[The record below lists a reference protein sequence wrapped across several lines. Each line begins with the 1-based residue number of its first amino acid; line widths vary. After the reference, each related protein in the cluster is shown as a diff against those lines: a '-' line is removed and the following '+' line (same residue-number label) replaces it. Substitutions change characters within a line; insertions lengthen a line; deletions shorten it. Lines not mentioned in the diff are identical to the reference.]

1 MGPDIPQ
8 DTKGGITMTLKEAIT
23 LFGYH
28 QRSNLRAR
36 TVQSYQPLLQRFEV
50 QFGER
55 SFDSIGSDEIFQFL
69 ETLTG
74 NHSRSTR
81 RLRYAQLKALFN
93 FLIDKCNLNMKNPCN
108 APLLSKAFKTP
119 KQVARRILDR
129 EIVEELIYNTQTLRD
144 RLILELQA
152 RCGLRIGETLKI
164 KVSDVSGRKL
174 VLKEPKSGK
183 ESEMAF
189 MPEQVAK
196 RLHDYIQHESLSLED
211 RIFPICYSTARAL
224 IKNLGGRLNV
234 LLTPHDLRRYSATYA
249 SRNGVP
255 LEIVSKVILRHQDLK
270 TTQAYLGR
278 VTESE
283 AIHWMDVLHGR

>member
-1 MGPDIPQ
+1 MEPDIPQ
-8 DTKGGITMTLKEAIT
+8 DPKGGITMTLKEAIT

-28 QRSNLRAR
+28 QRSNLKAR
-36 TVQSYQPLLQRFEV
+36 TVRSYQPLLQRFET
-50 QFGER
+50 QHGER
-55 SFDSIGSDEIFQFL
+55 SFDAIGSEEVFQFL
-69 ETLTG
+69 ETVTG
-74 NHSRSTR
+74 NQSRSTR
-81 RLRYAQLKALFN
+81 RLRYAQLKCFFN
-93 FLIDKCNLNMKNPCN
+93 FLIEKCNLNMKNPCN

-164 KVSDVSGRKL
+164 KVSDAVDRRL
-174 VLKEPKSGK
+174 VLTEPKSGK
-183 ESEMAF
+183 ESEVAF
-189 MPEQVAK
+189 MPEQIAK
-196 RLHDYIQHESLSLED
+196 RLHDYIQQENLSPGD

-224 IKNLGGRLNV
+224 IKQSGERLNV
-234 LLTPHDLRRYSATYA
+234 VLTPHDLRRYSATYA

-255 LEIVSKVILRHQDLK
+255 LEIVSEVILRHQDLK
-270 TTQAYLGR
+270 TTQAYLGK

-283 AIHWMDVLHGR
+283 AIRWMDVLHGK

>member
-1 MGPDIPQ
+1 
-8 DTKGGITMTLKEAIT
+8 MTLKEAIT

-36 TVQSYQPLLQRFEV
+36 TVRSYQPLLQRFKSE
-50 QFGER
+50 FGEQ

-69 ETLTG
+69 ETFTG

-81 RLRYAQLKALFN
+81 RLRYAQLKAFFN
-93 FLIDKCNLNMKNPCN
+93 FLIEKCNLNMKNPCN
-108 APLLSKAFKTP
+108 ASILSKAFKTP

-164 KVSDVSGRKL
+164 KVSDTVDRRII
-174 VLKEPKSGK
+174 LKEPKSGK
-183 ESEMAF
+183 ESEIAF
-189 MPEQVAK
+189 MPEQIAK
-196 RLHDYIQHESLSLED
+196 RLYDYIQQENLSPED

-224 IKNLGGRLNV
+224 IKSLGGRLNV
-234 LLTPHDLRRYSATYA
+234 VLTPHDLRRYSATYA

-283 AIHWMDVLHGR
+283 AIRWMDVLHGR

>member
-1 MGPDIPQ
+1 MI
-8 DTKGGITMTLKEAIT
+8 LKETIT

-28 QRSNLRAR
+28 QRSNLKAR
-36 TVQSYQPLLQRFEV
+36 TVRSYQPLLQRFEV

-69 ETLTG
+69 ETVTG
-74 NHSRSTR
+74 DHSRSTR
-81 RLRYAQLKALFN
+81 RLRYAQLKAFFN

-108 APLLSKAFKTP
+108 APLLSKTFKTP
-119 KQVARRILDR
+119 KQLVRRILDR

-144 RLILELQA
+144 RLMVELQA
-152 RCGLRIGETLKI
+152 RCGLRIGESLKI
-164 KVSDVSGRKL
+164 KASDVLDRKL
-174 VLKEPKSGK
+174 ILKEPKSGK
-183 ESEMAF
+183 ESEVAF
-189 MPEQVAK
+189 MPEQIAK
-196 RLHDYIQHESLSLED
+196 RLHDYIQHESLSPED

-224 IKNLGGRLNV
+224 IRRLGAKLNV
-234 LLTPHDLRRYSATYA
+234 VLTPHDLRRYSATYA

-278 VTESE
+278 VAESE
-283 AIHWMDVLHGR
+283 AIRWMDVLHGR